1 MSTASI
7 TEPPRKSNAR
17 NDRLTKTLEEKLSHP
32 STSPDF
38 DLAQGVNDVLA
49 DTRMAYAPKV
59 TIPV

>member
-49 DTRMAYAPKV
+49 DTRMAYTPKV